1 MAQST
6 ADGIY
11 FGMMSGTSLDGVDA
25 VAVEWREGA
34 VPRVLAQSAIGFP
47 GPLRDELHGLQQ
59 VGYDEIDREA
69 RAANQ
74 LAQCYAQCSAA
85 LLELGSL
92 HASEVRAIGV
102 HGQTIRHRPERGYTR
117 QTNNPAL
124 LAELSGID
132 VIADFRSRDIAAGG
146 QGAPLVPAFHATVF
160 GAPGTTRVV
169 CNIGGISNLSVLH
182 ADGKISGFDCGPG
195 NALLDYWAHRHLQQ
209 RYDDGGAYA
218 AQGQVIQPLLADLLG
233 EPFFALAPPKSTGR
247 DLFNSGWLT
256 AKLASH
262 GALAPADVQATLTF
276 LTAVSIARE
285 IERHAIDCDAVFV
298 CGGGALNRTL
308 MRDLE
313 NALSTLSL
321 HVAVQ
326 ATDVLGV
333 PALQVEAF
341 AFAWLAR
348 QFVARQAGNLTA
360 VTGAAGPR
368 VLGALYPR

>member
-1 MAQST
+1 
-6 ADGIY
+6 
-11 FGMMSGTSLDGVDA
+11 
-25 VAVEWREGA
+25 
-34 VPRVLAQSAIGFP
+34 
-47 GPLRDELHGLQQ
+47 
-59 VGYDEIDREA
+59 
-69 RAANQ
+69 
-74 LAQCYAQCSAA
+74 
-85 LLELGSL
+85 
-92 HASEVRAIGV
+92 
-102 HGQTIRHRPERGYTR
+102 
-117 QTNNPAL
+117 
-124 LAELSGID
+124 
-132 VIADFRSRDIAAGG
+132 VIAVFRSRDIAAGG

-182 ADGKISGFDCGPG
+182 ADGTISGFDCGPG

-218 AQGQVIQPLLADLLG
+218 AQGQLVQPLLADLLG

-247 DLFNSGWLT
+247 DLFNSDWLT
-256 AKLASH
+256 AKLAPH
-262 GALAPADVQATLTF
+262 AALAPADVQATLTF
-276 LTAVSIARE
+276 LTAISIARE
-285 IERHAIDCDAVFV
+285 IERHAVDCDAVFV

-308 MRDLE
+308 IRDLKS
-313 NALSTLSL
+313 ALSTLGL